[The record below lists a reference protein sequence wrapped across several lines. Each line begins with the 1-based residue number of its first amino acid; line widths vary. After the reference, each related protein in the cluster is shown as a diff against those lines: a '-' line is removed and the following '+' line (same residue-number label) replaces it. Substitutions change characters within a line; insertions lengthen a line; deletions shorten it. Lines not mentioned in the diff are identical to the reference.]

1 MTLLK
6 AQVIVACPW
15 TGRDIEIN
23 SQDGCWSC
31 QFFGPVSYVGITRV
45 YVACRYGE
53 PAADKAGPARSPAA
67 TGRDPAGQAEGLA
80 KY

>member
-6 AQVIVACPW
+6 AQIIVACPK
-15 TGRDIEIN
+15 TGRDVEIN
-23 SQDGCWSC
+23 KDEGCWQC
-31 QFFGPVSYVGITRV
+31 QFFGPVSYVGTTRV

-53 PAADKAGPARSPAA
+53 QAAGKAGLARRPAASV
-67 TGRDPAGQAEGLA
+67 RDPAAPAEGLA